1 MRQVARAM
9 PLNSMKRSE
18 SRRGTTRDD
27 AGDSQ
32 DLDRLFERQIFCH
45 QTSVSRGIS
54 VSICAGLIQSVSR
67 AFAKIGSRASNHP
80 PTRVCPQ
87 RLTFLH
93 VLPRIRERVTRRRSM
108 FSRTRKVRC
117 CKHCEIVTS
126 HIRFLFFF
134 PSRVARFEDGE
145 RIVVGRIVEGFSSNF
160 FP

>member
-87 RLTFLH
+87 RLTFLPPPH
-93 VLPRIRERVTRRRSM
+93 PSTDTRESNEEKIDV
-108 FSRTRKVRC
+108 
-117 CKHCEIVTS
+117 
-126 HIRFLFFF
+126 
-134 PSRVARFEDGE
+134 FEDA
-145 RIVVGRIVEGFSSNF
+145 
-160 FP
+160 